1 MRLSVGEVLEWID
14 LAAIQVLWCSGSRSG
29 SGGDDNC
36 CVYKFANLTRH
47 QKSRRKTATSL
58 IDRVKGGSMTSQNDK
73 IAQAKRES
81 KIWSPKLDTYSP
93 NEGMCSPK
101 IRYPESEGTRWT
113 STLGLNRLGK
123 DTEINPKTFRRPRT
137 IRNHKK
143 ESRPD
148 P

>member
-1 MRLSVGEVLEWID
+1 MRRTNHSPSSKY
-14 LAAIQVLWCSGSRSG
+14 LWGY
-29 SGGDDNC
+29 C

-58 IDRVKGGSMTSQNDK
+58 IDRVKGGSVTSQNDK

-93 NEGMCSPK
+93 NEEMCSPK
-101 IRYPESEGTRWT
+101 IRYPEGEGTRWT

-137 IRNHKK
+137 TRNHKK